1 MLDNVATLVVNNI
14 SIYKSSV
21 FFMVLGELIESVVV
35 FGHIRASELQRRF
48 FKDLRIY
55 YKAEGIVKESIIEE
69 EEIVKEIIWEGEGYN
84 SCVTQ

>member
-1 MLDNVATLVVNNI
+1 MTDASEKIMLDNVATLVVNNI

-48 FKDLRIY
+48 FKDLKNLLQRRRD
-55 YKAEGIVKESIIEE
+55 S
-69 EEIVKEIIWEGEGYN
+69 
-84 SCVTQ
+84 